1 MLGFAILLVSCGES
15 KKKSDKETITDIAA
29 TTPPI
34 VTQDNFPRTFTN
46 MRLAAIVQKA
56 GGVNTFFQNTSTKQ
70 YPRRTICSAYK

>member
-46 MRLAAIVQKA
+46 MRLAAIVQ
-56 GGVNTFFQNTSTKQ
+56 
-70 YPRRTICSAYK
+70 